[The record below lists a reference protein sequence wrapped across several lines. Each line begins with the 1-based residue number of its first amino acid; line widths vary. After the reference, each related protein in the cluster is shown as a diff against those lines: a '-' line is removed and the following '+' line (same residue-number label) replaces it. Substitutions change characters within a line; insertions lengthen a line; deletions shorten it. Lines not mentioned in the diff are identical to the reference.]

1 MLREINGT
9 SVMVWLSLLGRPNY
23 LIYSLLLKEFG
34 SAEGIYNAFLAGRKP
49 ESLRA
54 YENVLTAF
62 ADQGLAAQA
71 AEICNKAEECGMKI
85 VTLNDVN
92 YPYKLR
98 NLPSACPLVLY
109 YYGEINEEDFS
120 EDGVSVAVVGSR
132 HCSVSGEANA
142 ESFSYELSKRGVNIV
157 SGLARGCDGAAHTG
171 ALKAGGRTTAVLA
184 SGADVIYPPEHRNM
198 YNRIIR
204 SGGCVMSE
212 SPPGTIPCKQLFPA
226 RNRIIAGLSDAVIV
240 VEAAKKSGA
249 LITADRALEADRLVF
264 ALPGDVRNPM
274 AYGANELIRQGAVCA
289 LDVGIVLEELGIADE
304 KAVKRK
310 PGNGSAAG
318 LPYPQ
323 NAVYNAIIH
332 GAVNADEIAA
342 VTQLEIN
349 DIGSALTLLEVRG
362 LIKSTGTGMVRESLG
377 NR

>member
-9 SVMVWLSLLGRPNY
+9 SVMIWLSLLGKPNY
-23 LIYSLLLKEFG
+23 LIYSLLLKEYG

-49 ESLRA
+49 ESIRA

-62 ADQGLAAQA
+62 ADPGLAAQA
-71 AEICNKAEECGMKI
+71 ADISNKAAERGMKT
-85 VTLNDVN
+85 VTLNDGN

-120 EDGVSVAVVGSR
+120 EGGISVAVVGSR

-212 SPPGTIPCKQLFPA
+212 SPPGTAPCKQLFPA

-249 LITADRALEADRLVF
+249 LITADRALEADRIVF
-264 ALPGDVRNPM
+264 AIPGDVRNPM

-289 LDVGIVLEELGIADE
+289 LDVGIILEELGIIDE
-304 KAVKRK
+304 NAVKRK

-323 NAVYNAIIH
+323 NAVYNAILH
-332 GAVNADEIAA
+332 GASTADEIAA
-342 VTQLEIN
+342 SVQI
-349 DIGSALTLLEVRG
+349 DISEVAATLTLLEVRG
-362 LIKSTGTGMVRESLG
+362 LIKNVTMGMFRAS
-377 NR
+377 